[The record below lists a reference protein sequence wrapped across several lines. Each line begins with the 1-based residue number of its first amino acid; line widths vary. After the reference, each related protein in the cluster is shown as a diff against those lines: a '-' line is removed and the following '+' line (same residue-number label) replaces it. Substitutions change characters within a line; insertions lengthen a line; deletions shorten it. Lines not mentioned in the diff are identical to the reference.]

1 MYAYKEKYTL
11 DFSTIKNW
19 DEFHKIIKNELDF
32 PDYYGRNWDA
42 CWDCLTD
49 MVGDPLHI
57 ELVGFEKVQ
66 SKFPRDAKIM
76 LDILKDLKH
85 WSNNEYSD
93 ITKIEIVLGEA
104 RHEIY

>member
-1 MYAYKEKYTL
+1 MYQYKEIYTL
-11 DFSTIKNW
+11 DFSNVNYIN
-19 DEFHKIIKNELDF
+19 EVHEIIKEGLDF

-66 SKFPRDAKIM
+66 SQFPRDAKI
-76 LDILKDLKH
+76 LLNILKRLKH

>member
-1 MYAYKEKYTL
+1 MCQHKDIYTL
-11 DFSTIKNW
+11 DFSNVNYIN
-19 DEFHKIIKNELDF
+19 EVHEIIKEGLDF

>member
-1 MYAYKEKYTL
+1 MYQYKEIYTL
-11 DFSTIKNW
+11 DFSKINYIY
-19 DEFHKIIKNELDF
+19 DIHQIIKEGLDF

-49 MVGDPLHI
+49 MMGEPLHI

-76 LDILKDLKH
+76 LDTLKDLKH
-85 WSNNEYSD
+85 WANDKYAH
-93 ITKIEIVLGEA
+93 ITKIEIVVGEA
-104 RHEIY
+104 RHEIH